1 MINLEFKKYLHPTDI
16 IREYHTLRQ
25 NLINTT
31 SLSKS
36 YTSKL
41 ESFKREYTNEV
52 SNEFCLQKCFV
63 DENKPS
69 CLSSCSK
76 IFKDTTTMSANANS
90 KVVELI
96 IAHNNVGSNYF
107 MQ

>member
-1 MINLEFKKYLHPTDI
+1 MINLEFKKHLKPTDL

-31 SLSKS
+31 PLSRS
-36 YTSKL
+36 YASKL
-41 ESFKREYTNEV
+41 ESFKNEYSNEV
-52 SNEFCLQKCFV
+52 SNEFCLKKCFI

-69 CLSSCSK
+69 CLSNCSK
-76 IFKDTTTMSANANS
+76 LFKDTSSMSEQANM
-90 KVVELI
+90 KIIDQI
-96 IAHNNVGSNYF
+96 IAHNNVGSNFF